1 MLRTAHRTTE
11 ALCKAAKARLQS
23 RTTSRLHAR
32 PYQFR
37 SPATTTWWLTCDST
51 WPAFHLAK
59 LKFAKSGSSAPPW
72 FVSVVVEKGLGAK
85 LAPLCR
91 TSTARNQVM
100 TDTWQWHDFVVDLSG
115 VELAE
120 ALDRVCEFTP
130 VELRVDC
137 AAPYV
142 PGQDYDPSGRQPSS
156 DALCFRIASGG
167 RLELSSQELGQ
178 HKLDPLTRVATL
190 GEAAQTLAQLGAD
203 EGLAFHWID
212 VCVGAVVHAA
222 PEGSDPAD
230 AERWDTEL
238 AERLLLPL
246 LPWVG

>member
-1 MLRTAHRTTE
+1 MSTGEATRTHRSAWRIAPPEETYAE
-11 ALCKAAKARLQS
+11 DC
-23 RTTSRLHAR
+23 
-32 PYQFR
+32 
-37 SPATTTWWLTCDST
+37 ST
-51 WPAFHLAK
+51 
-59 LKFAKSGSSAPPW
+59 PPW

-246 LPWVG
+246 LPWVV